1 MTKFRPCIDLHN
13 GQVKQL
19 VGSSLSG
26 NDNDLKTNFVSTNSA
41 GYYADIYRKDG
52 LSGGHVIKLGP
63 GNDVAARAALS
74 AFPSGLQIGGGINL
88 SNAAEWLQ
96 WGASH
101 IIVTSWLFNAQG
113 NFLSERLGQLVGE
126 IGKERVVLDLSC
138 RAQEGRWI
146 VTMNRWQSATD
157 LEIDASTLREL
168 SESCDEFLIHAADME
183 GKCEGIDTD
192 LVELLGSN
200 CPIPVTYAGGA
211 NALEDLGRVE
221 KLSGGK
227 VDLTIGSALDLFGGK
242 TVDYAD
248 CLAWNSR
255 V

>member
-26 NDNDLKTNFVSTNSA
+26 NDNDLKTNFVSSHSA
-41 GYYADIYRKDG
+41 EYYADIYRKDG
-52 LSGGHVIKLGP
+52 LLGGHVIKLGP
-63 GNDVAARAALS
+63 GNEIAAREALS
-74 AFPSGLQIGGGINL
+74 AFPGGLQIGGGMNL
-88 SNAAEWLQ
+88 SNAADWLQ

-138 RAQEGRWI
+138 RAQEDRWI
-146 VTMNRWQSATD
+146 VTMNRWQCATD
-157 LEIDASTLREL
+157 LEMNAATLREL

-221 KLSGGK
+221 ELSGGK

-248 CLAWNSR
+248 CLAWNRR

>member
-19 VGSSLSG
+19 VGSSFSG
-26 NDNDLKTNFVSTNSA
+26 DDGDLKTNFVSTNSA
-41 GYYADIYRKDG
+41 GYYASIYRNDV
-52 LSGGHVIKLGP
+52 LFGGHVIKLGP
-63 GNDVAARAALS
+63 GNDVAAREALS
-74 AFPSGLQIGGGINL
+74 AFPDGLQIGGGINL
-88 SNAAEWLQ
+88 TNAADWLQ

-138 RAQEGRWI
+138 RAQEDRWI
-146 VTMNRWQSATD
+146 VTMNNWQSATD
-157 LEIDASTLREL
+157 LEINASTICEL

-183 GKCEGIDTD
+183 GKCGGIDTR
-192 LVELLGSN
+192 LVELLGSI

-211 NALEDLGRVE
+211 SELEDLSRVE
-221 KLSGGK
+221 KLSGGN

-242 TVDYAD
+242 TVEYAD
-248 CLAWNSR
+248 CLAWNRR